1 MPLMVLSHRTL
12 SFVYT
17 DIRSLSNLKP
27 TVQRPC
33 WGWGILAR
41 EPVKYYER
49 GKDADGKSYKY
60 LAVRTWLGLG
70 TDSKGVSQGIRL
82 NIYGV
87 YAEGCQYLE
96 QGDPIHFEG
105 TLLYD
110 KYFSKKLERPYW
122 MVDATMVIPPYS
134 ADGREFCARRNAIRE
149 MQNAE
154 MISRYTDMTT
164 GEFLP
169 GLSKLEEHLKG
180 ERDGSKENV

>member
-33 WGWGILAR
+33 WGWGILAQD
-41 EPVKYYER
+41 PVVYYEH
-49 GKDADGKSYKY
+49 GKDANGKKTKY
-60 LAVRTWLGLG
+60 LAVRTWLVLG

-96 QGDPIHFEG
+96 KGDPIHFEG
-105 TLLYD
+105 TLLLD
-110 KYFSKKLERPYW
+110 KYFTKEKGFPYW

-154 MISRYTDMTT
+154 MISRYTDMAT

-169 GLSKLEEHLKG
+169 GLNKLEEHLKE
-180 ERDGSKENV
+180 ERDGSL

>member
-17 DIRSLSNLKP
+17 DVRSLGNLKQ

-41 EPVKYYER
+41 DPVIYYEH
-49 GKDADGKSYKY
+49 GKNADGKRYKY
-60 LAVRTWLGLG
+60 LAVRTWLDLG

-82 NIYGV
+82 NIYGL

-96 QGDPIHFEG
+96 KGDPIHFEG
-105 TLLYD
+105 TLLLD
-110 KYFSKKLERPYW
+110 KYFTKEKGFPYW

-154 MISRYTDMTT
+154 MISRYTDMAT

-169 GLSKLEEHLKG
+169 GLSKLEEHLKE
-180 ERDGSKENV
+180 ERGNV